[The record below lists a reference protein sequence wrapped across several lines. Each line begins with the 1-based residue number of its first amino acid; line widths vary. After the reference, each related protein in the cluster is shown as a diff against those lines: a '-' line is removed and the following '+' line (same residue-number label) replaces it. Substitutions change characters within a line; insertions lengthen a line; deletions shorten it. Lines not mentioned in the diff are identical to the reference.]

1 MALIEELPL
10 ELLRRVI
17 SHLPRKDLSALSCA
31 SKTIRTAVE
40 PALYREI
47 TFNWERN
54 GKNHPPVHLLLRCI
68 VNRPDLALCIG
79 RLDFCG
85 QKPYSKWE
93 SCKWR
98 RRCKI
103 PTGQSCSIWEH
114 DNKPDFTSADM
125 MVMASLIISLHLPAE
140 DLWLRELYRGGVD
153 VHIALMLSQTLNLR
167 HLRLD
172 SDFQQETGFVGT
184 ILKKAAAMSQKP
196 RLEVLEHINYSS
208 DISDD
213 PDITYHDVDL
223 DQILSLFFIPSIK
236 SVRMALPAK
245 NIVWPSQKAPISS
258 LTSLILH
265 HTQLSEEMLGHLLLA
280 TPSLRSLQYHS
291 WFNIDSEGR
300 LGRAHWKYFDCAKLG
315 QSLACVQG
323 SLENLVISVRFI
335 SLQTD
340 VALGGFRGMTGRLD
354 TLHSFKNLLSL
365 EIPTIVLLGWSA
377 AAPVKLSDL
386 LPPSLRHL
394 CLTDDLHELGED
406 EWGDEA
412 LLPLTQEFLE
422 ERSFGTSGFESISL
436 ILNHGQTRWCEGAR
450 MKLKTLCKHAR
461 VQCRVVKILND
472 LQTFPRASITSSRG
486 GGLLQVQGLRRGLR
500 DSYFHIG

>member
-1 MALIEELPL
+1 MANIEQLPL
-10 ELLRRVI
+10 ELLCRI
-17 SHLPRKDLSALSCA
+17 ITHLPRKNLSALSCT

-47 TFNWERN
+47 TFDWDRNWT
-54 GKNHPPVHLLLRCI
+54 NHAPVHLLLRCI
-68 VNRPDLALCIG
+68 VDRPDLALCIW
-79 RLDFCG
+79 RLEFCG

-93 SCKWR
+93 RCKWR
-98 RRCKI
+98 RRYKI

-114 DNKPDFTSADM
+114 DNEPGLTSADM
-125 MVMASLIISLHLPAE
+125 MVMASFISSLHLPAE
-140 DLWLRELYRGGVD
+140 GLWLRELYRGGVD
-153 VHIALMLSQTLNLR
+153 VYIALLLSQTLNLC

-172 SDFQQETGFVGT
+172 SDFQHETSFVGA

-208 DISDD
+208 DINND

-223 DQILSLFFIPSIK
+223 DQILPLFSFPSIR

-291 WFNIDSEGR
+291 WYNIDSEGR
-300 LGRAHWKYFDCAKLG
+300 LGRPHWEYLDCAKLG

-323 SLENLVISVRFI
+323 PLEHLRISVRFI

-340 VALGGFRGMTGRLD
+340 VALGGFRGMIDRLD
-354 TLHSFKNLLSL
+354 TLHGFKKLLSL
-365 EIPTIVLLGWSA
+365 EIPIIVLLGWSA
-377 AAPVKLSDL
+377 AAPVKLSNL
-386 LPPSLRHL
+386 LPLSLRHL

-406 EWGDEA
+406 QWGDEA
-412 LLPLTQEFLE
+412 LLPLIQEFLE
-422 ERSFGTSGFESISL
+422 ERSFGTSEFESISL
-436 ILNHGQTRWCEGAR
+436 ILNHVQTRWCEEAR
-450 MKLKTLCKHAR
+450 MKLKTLCEHAY
-461 VQCRVVKILND
+461 VQCQVFKVLND
-472 LQTFPRASITSSRG
+472 LQTFPRASITSS
-486 GGLLQVQGLRRGLR
+486 QVV
-500 DSYFHIG
+500 SC